1 MLTSVIL
8 LNFQV
13 NWSSSSD
20 SDVDHDEGTSNAI
33 GSITYAE
40 TVDDVI
46 LPLSML
52 SVDGN
57 DLGMTGTSND
67 PTREQISVVS
77 SESSHRI
84 PKLLPEQID
93 KFCSPWRSV
102 LSNIVVWYASY
113 GSNMWKDRFLC
124 YIEGGKV

>member
-20 SDVDHDEGTSNAI
+20 SDIDHDKGTSNAI
-33 GSITYAE
+33 GSNAE

-46 LPLSML
+46 LPLSMF

-57 DLGMTGTSND
+57 NLEKTS
-67 PTREQISVVS
+67 T
-77 SESSHRI
+77 
-84 PKLLPEQID
+84 
-93 KFCSPWRSV
+93 
-102 LSNIVVWYASY
+102 
-113 GSNMWKDRFLC
+113 
-124 YIEGGKV
+124 